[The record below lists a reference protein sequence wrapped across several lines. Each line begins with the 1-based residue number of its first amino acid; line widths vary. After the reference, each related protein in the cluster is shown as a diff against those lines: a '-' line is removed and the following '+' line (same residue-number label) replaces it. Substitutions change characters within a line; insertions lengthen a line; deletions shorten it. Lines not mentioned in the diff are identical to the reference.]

1 MVIDKERDYQDNLN
15 KGPNG
20 RTDGQTKQ
28 VGCFLS
34 LMHHALN
41 DAHKQ
46 YYEQQGD
53 THALH
58 MVRKQYYEQ
67 QGDTHA
73 LHMVRKIAALAVQ
86 CLEIHGAPP
95 R

>member
-58 MVRKQYYEQ
+58 MVRK
-67 QGDTHA
+67 
-73 LHMVRKIAALAVQ
+73 IAALAVQ